1 MAGEEFVDQVE
12 KEEPLALLIYICWGA
27 LFGRLEEM
35 WWAKVAGEVIVKN
48 LAECITEN
56 EESDEV
62 VRWAKAKVEIK
73 AS

>member
-1 MAGEEFVDQVE
+1 
-12 KEEPLALLIYICWGA
+12 
-27 LFGRLEEM
+27 M
-35 WWAKVAGEVIVKN
+35 WCARVAGEVIVKN
-48 LAECITEN
+48 LAECITKN